1 MYSKYSISGI
11 ALEWFR
17 SCLTNCSQFALIE
30 GCRSCGVPQGSV
42 LGPILYVL
50 YTALLADILR
60 FHEMQFHFYADE
72 IHLYI
77 SFSTNKDVELT
88 NSITKIEECL
98 SDIDKSMSINRLN
111 LYKDKAELLYL
122 FSKYSPQQ
130 SLPPLRFGTDIIKP
144 FPQARNIGAIF
155 DTTMS
160 MLPHVNNACKSAFY
174 YLRTISPIRKYL
186 STQTTEILIHAF
198 VTSKL
203 NHRNSLLYNV
213 PKNVIKKLQ
222 SVQNAAARLITRSRK
237 CDHITPILL
246 DLHWLPVS
254 ERIKFK
260 ILLLTF
266 KALHQ
271 QSPTYIQDLITRYL
285 PSRSLRSSSTLSLN
299 PVSFNLKT
307 YGSRAFS
314 VSAPELWNKLPDD
327 IRSCENLSLFKH
339 KLKTHL
345 SKNFYFSH

>member
-30 GCRSCGVPQGSV
+30 GCGSCGVPQGSV

-50 YTALLADILR
+50 YTALLVDILR
-60 FHEMQFHFYADE
+60 FHEMQFHFYADD

-111 LYKDKAELLYL
+111 LYKDKTELLYL

-174 YLRTISPIRKYL
+174 YLRTVSHIRKYL

-222 SVQNAAARLITRSRK
+222 SVQNAAARLITRSGK
-237 CDHITPILL
+237 CDHITPILF
-246 DLHWLPVS
+246 DLYWLPVS
-254 ERIKFK
+254 ERIKFQN
-260 ILLLTF
+260 LLLTF
-266 KALHQ
+266 KTLH
-271 QSPTYIQDLITRYL
+271 QDLITGYL

-314 VSAPELWNKLPDD
+314 VSAPELWKNLPDN

>member
-1 MYSKYSISGI
+1 
-11 ALEWFR
+11 
-17 SCLTNCSQFALIE
+17 
-30 GCRSCGVPQGSV
+30 
-42 LGPILYVL
+42 
-50 YTALLADILR
+50 
-60 FHEMQFHFYADE
+60 MQFHFYADE

-174 YLRTISPIRKYL
+174 YLRTISHIRKYL

-237 CDHITPILL
+237 CHHITPILL

-299 PVSFNLKT
+299 PVSFNLKI
-307 YGSRAFS
+307 YGSRAS
-314 VSAPELWNKLPDD
+314 
-327 IRSCENLSLFKH
+327 LSQPPNFG
-339 KLKTHL
+339 KTYLTTYAHARI
-345 SKNFYFSH
+345 

>member
-1 MYSKYSISGI
+1 
-11 ALEWFR
+11 
-17 SCLTNCSQFALIE
+17 
-30 GCRSCGVPQGSV
+30 
-42 LGPILYVL
+42 
-50 YTALLADILR
+50 
-60 FHEMQFHFYADE
+60 
-72 IHLYI
+72 
-77 SFSTNKDVELT
+77 
-88 NSITKIEECL
+88 
-98 SDIDKSMSINRLN
+98 MSINVLKLN
-111 LYKDKAELLYL
+111 KDKTELLYL
-122 FSKYSPQQ
+122 FSKYNPQQ

-144 FPQARNIGAIF
+144 SPHARNIGAIV

-160 MLPHVNNACKSAFY
+160 MFPQVNNVCKSTFY
-174 YLRTISPIRKYL
+174 HLRTISRIRKYL

-203 NHRNSLLYNV
+203 DHCNSLLYNV

-260 ILLLTF
+260 ILLLTL

-271 QSPTYIQDLITRYL
+271 QSPTYFHDLITRYL

-299 PVSFNLKT
+299 PVNFNLKT
-307 YGSRAFS
+307 YRSRAFS
-314 VSAPELWNKLPDD
+314 VLAPELWNKLPDD
-327 IRSCENLSLFKH
+327 IRSCES
-339 KLKTHL
+339 KLKTYL
-345 SKNFYFSH
+345 F

>member
-1 MYSKYSISGI
+1 MYLK
-11 ALEWFR
+11 
-17 SCLTNCSQFALIE
+17 
-30 GCRSCGVPQGSV
+30 GSV

-50 YTALLADILR
+50 YTAPLADILQ
-60 FHEMQFHFYADE
+60 FHEMQFHFYTDDTQFN
-72 IHLYI
+72 I
-77 SFSTNKDVELT
+77 SFSTNNDMELT
-88 NSITKIEECL
+88 NSITRIEECL
-98 SDIDKSMSINRLN
+98 TDHDKWMSMNRLKLN
-111 LYKDKAELLYL
+111 KDKTELLYL
-122 FSKYSPQQ
+122 FSKYNPQQ
-130 SLPPLRFGTDIIKP
+130 SVPPLRFGTDIINP
-144 FPQARNIGAIF
+144 SSHERNVGAIF

-160 MLPHVNNACKSAFY
+160 MLPHVNNVCKSAFHH
-174 YLRTISPIRKYL
+174 LRTISRIRQYL

-203 NHRNSLLYNV
+203 DHCNSLLYNV

-237 CDHITPILL
+237 CHHITPILL

-285 PSRSLRSSSTLSLN
+285 PSRSLRSYSTLSLN

-307 YGSRAFS
+307 HGSRAFS
-314 VSAPELWNKLPDD
+314 VSAPEIWNKLPDD
-327 IRSCENLSLFKH
+327 IRSLSYDFPAH
-339 KLKTHL
+339 DQC
-345 SKNFYFSH
+345 SF